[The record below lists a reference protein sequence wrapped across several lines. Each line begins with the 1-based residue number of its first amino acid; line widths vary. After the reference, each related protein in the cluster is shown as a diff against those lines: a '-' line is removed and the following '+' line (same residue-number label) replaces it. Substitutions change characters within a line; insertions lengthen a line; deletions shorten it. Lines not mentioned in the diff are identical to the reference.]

1 MKLFLHFNQTWNIS
15 TDFKLFLL
23 SSSRLGHPPTAV
35 PHPQTLIPCSR
46 DWGKAGKEE
55 WRRRQNGEWCTQE
68 WDSPLYTGNY
78 MTLLK
83 ETGED
88 TDIWEDTPCSWTGRI
103 NIIKMFILPKAI
115 CRFSAIPIKIPRMFF
130 TDKEQKFLKSIWNHR
145 KLWIAK
151 VILMRVGGQS
161 WRYHSPGF

>member
-88 TDIWEDTPCSWTGRI
+88 TDIWEDTPCSWNGRI
-103 NIIKMFILPKAI
+103 NIIKMFILP
-115 CRFSAIPIKIPRMFF
+115 IKKGHFYCLLLAYGSDVLFI
-130 TDKEQKFLKSIWNHR
+130 TSWLEQCWPPCIH
-145 KLWIAK
+145 
-151 VILMRVGGQS
+151 
-161 WRYHSPGF
+161 

>member
-1 MKLFLHFNQTWNIS
+1 
-15 TDFKLFLL
+15 
-23 SSSRLGHPPTAV
+23 
-35 PHPQTLIPCSR
+35 
-46 DWGKAGKEE
+46 
-55 WRRRQNGEWCTQE
+55 
-68 WDSPLYTGNY
+68 

-130 TDKEQKFLKSIWNHR
+130 TDKEQKFLKSIWNHK
-145 KLWIAK
+145 KL
-151 VILMRVGGQS
+151 
-161 WRYHSPGF
+161 